1 MFEFAYNEIIEESAH
16 AMRAQERMALDHV
29 INLLRGAAA
38 KGPKSVEGI
47 NALYQLRM
55 LWTVFLDDLK
65 NPENA
70 LPASLAGAPDLDRD
84 LGEQGNRSAAE
95 RDRERPDPADRDQ
108 RNHTRWTELRG
119 S

>member
-1 MFEFAYNEIIEESAH
+1 MFEFAYNEIIEELAH

-29 INLLRGAAA
+29 INLLRCAAA

-70 LPASLAGAPDLDRD
+70 LPASLRARLISIGIWVNKEIDRLRNGTASDLTPLIEINEIIRD
-84 LGEQGNRSAAE
+84 GLN
-95 RDRERPDPADRDQ
+95 
-108 RNHTRWTELRG
+108 
-119 S
+119 

>member
-29 INLLRGAAA
+29 ISLLRGAAT

-55 LWTVFLDDLK
+55 LWAVFLDDLK

-70 LPASLAGAPDLDRD
+70 LPETLRARLISIGIWMNKEIDRLRNGSASDLTPLIEINEIIRD
-84 LGEQGNRSAAE
+84 GLN
-95 RDRERPDPADRDQ
+95 
-108 RNHTRWTELRG
+108 
-119 S
+119 